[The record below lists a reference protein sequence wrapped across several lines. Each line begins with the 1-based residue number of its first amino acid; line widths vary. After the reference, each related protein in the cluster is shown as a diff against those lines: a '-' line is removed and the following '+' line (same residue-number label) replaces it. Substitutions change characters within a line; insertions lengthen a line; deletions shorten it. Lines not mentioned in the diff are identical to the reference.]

1 MRNAFIATVTAV
13 LLHSTAFGGVP
24 TYYPIPDEVPA
35 VEANTDSEDTQTVS
49 ASGRVGTSAYN
60 IYEELG
66 NIQYNYK
73 RGTDVEVLRERIRET
88 YEYDITDEYY
98 YNLRSNLY
106 YLIEDRFL
114 QKSLFINRQK

>member
-35 VEANTDSEDTQTVS
+35 LEANTHSE
-49 ASGRVGTSAYN
+49 ARVAKSTYN
-60 IYEELG
+60 VYEELG
-66 NIQYNYK
+66 HIQYNLK
-73 RGTDVEVLRERIRET
+73 RGTDIQVLRERIRET
-88 YEYDITDEYY
+88 YECDITDEYY
-98 YNLRSNLY
+98 NNLRSNLY

-114 QKSLFINRQK
+114 QKSLFIN

>member
-1 MRNAFIATVTAV
+1 MRTFIATVTAV

-24 TYYPIPDEVPA
+24 TYYPITSDEVPA

-49 ASGRVGTSAYN
+49 ASGRVGNSSYN
-60 IYEELG
+60 VYEELG

-73 RGTDVEVLRERIRET
+73 RGTDVQVLRERIRET

-98 YNLRSNLY
+98 NNLRSNLY